1 MQVNRARGRN
11 SGMKRSTVAAAALL
25 ATLAI
30 AAPASAGPSYTGDTE
45 IPGSQPAGETLY
57 VDAAVFSEGPVVP
70 YEIAIQNEC
79 QLPNRGGRT
88 VQRDD
93 IVDWVDTVDT
103 YPHTVMP
110 VYLQAIPA
118 GSKCKV
124 FLMRGNTQLKGSV
137 SSYTVD

>member
-1 MQVNRARGRN
+1 
-11 SGMKRSTVAAAALL
+11 MKRSMAVAAALL
-25 ATLAI
+25 LALAI
-30 AAPASAGPSYTGDTE
+30 AGPAQAGPPYTGDTD
-45 IPGSQPAGETLY
+45 IPDPQPAGTTLE
-57 VDAAVFSEGPVVP
+57 VDAVVFSEGPVVP

-88 VQRDD
+88 IQRDD
-93 IVDWVDTVDT
+93 IVDWVDTDDG

-110 VYLQAIPA
+110 IYLQAIPE

-137 SSYTVD
+137 SSYTVDAAP